1 MTTDSKTNDQVQDSN
16 KTAAAAEPLVEQP
29 KSVPATSLG
38 VPDVAQ
44 QHNAA
49 QGQSAQSAGLPLKL
63 SQDHTHASVDY
74 EAGQTI
80 ALDPAEYRWALDN
93 KIGVAGNKDDI
104 GK

>member
-1 MTTDSKTNDQVQDSN
+1 MTIDSKATTETKDSDA
-16 KTAAAAEPLVEQP
+16 TAAANIPLVEQP
-29 KSVPATSLG
+29 KDVPATSLG
-38 VPDVAQ
+38 AADVHSQ
-44 QHNAA
+44 QTAPK
-49 QGQSAQSAGLPLKL
+49 GQSAQSAGLPLKL

-74 EAGQTI
+74 KAGKTI